1 MSAPLDGKVDILSA
15 PPPTGQAT
23 ITLDGTA
30 GDILAGGNGQAGAAV
45 VRNGDGKVIVRL
57 TSAALFRPQLGTVA
71 SGGIALYNTSGQATV
86 SLTTAGDVAIGGS
99 DVDGD
104 LVLKSKDGQTV
115 VAIRA
120 AGSGQGISIRD
131 ASGKE
136 IVSLHADAPE
146 NIHVRDHTGKT
157 VLNFVGSA
165 FDNKAAALW
174 IGTHTADGGK
184 KAALVVLRGRNGN
197 DAIVLNGG
205 EGENLFIRDA
215 ANKPVFNFA
224 GDAFDGKIAGLWLG
238 AAKGDGGKKPGLIVL
253 RDNEGTDSIVVDGA
267 QGDIVFNNADCAE
280 EFDVTEVAGVEPG
293 VVMVIDD
300 DGRLRPSYR
309 EYDRKV
315 AGVVA
320 GASGCRP
327 AIVLG
332 RHASRS
338 NRYPIALNGRTY
350 CRVDASYNAIDV
362 GDLLTTSPTP
372 GHAMKANDPARAFGA
387 VIGKALRPLRK
398 ESDLIP
404 ILVSLQ

>member
-1 MSAPLDGKVDILSA
+1 M
-15 PPPTGQAT
+15 
-23 ITLDGTA
+23 
-30 GDILAGGNGQAGAAV
+30 
-45 VRNGDGKVIVRL
+45 
-57 TSAALFRPQLGTVA
+57 
-71 SGGIALYNTSGQATV
+71 
-86 SLTTAGDVAIGGS
+86 
-99 DVDGD
+99 
-104 LVLKSKDGQTV
+104 
-115 VAIRA
+115 
-120 AGSGQGISIRD
+120 
-131 ASGKE
+131 
-136 IVSLHADAPE
+136 SLHGDAAE
-146 NIHVRDHTGKT
+146 NIHVRDHTGKP

-184 KAALVVLRGRNGN
+184 KGALVVLRGRNGQRC
-197 DAIVLNGG
+197 DRPQRRRG
-205 EGENLFIRDA
+205 R
-215 ANKPVFNFA
+215 KPLHPGRRQQTRVQLRRRRLRRK
-224 GDAFDGKIAGLWLG
+224 DSRTLVG
-238 AAKGDGGKKPGLIVL
+238 APKGDGGKKPGLIVL

-300 DGRLRPSYR
+300 DGRLRPSSR

-332 RHASRS
+332 RQPSSS
-338 NRYPIALNGRTY
+338 NRYPIALSGRTF
-350 CRVDASYNAIDV
+350 CRVDATYTPIDV
-362 GDLLTTSPTP
+362 GDMLTTSPTP
-372 GHAMKANDPARAFGA
+372 GHAMKATDPARAFGA

-398 ESDLIP
+398 DHDLIP

>member
-1 MSAPLDGKVDILSA
+1 M
-15 PPPTGQAT
+15 AT
-23 ITLDGTA
+23 
-30 GDILAGGNGQAGAAV
+30 
-45 VRNGDGKVIVRL
+45 
-57 TSAALFRPQLGTVA
+57 SC
-71 SGGIALYNTSGQATV
+71 
-86 SLTTAGDVAIGGS
+86 
-99 DVDGD
+99 
-104 LVLKSKDGQTV
+104 LKSKDGQTA

-215 ANKPVFNFA
+215 ANRPVFNFA

-253 RDNEGTDSIVVDGA
+253 RDKEGTDSIVVDGA

-332 RHASRS
+332 RHASGS

-350 CRVDASYNAIDV
+350 CRVDASYHAIDV

-387 VIGKALRPLRK
+387 VIGKALRPLRQ